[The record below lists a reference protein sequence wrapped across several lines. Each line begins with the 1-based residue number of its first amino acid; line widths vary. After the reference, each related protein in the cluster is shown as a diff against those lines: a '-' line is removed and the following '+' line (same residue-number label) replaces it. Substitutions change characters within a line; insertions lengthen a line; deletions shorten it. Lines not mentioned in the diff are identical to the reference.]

1 MIYQIDMSSV
11 AEAEADGAFLN
22 LSQVTS
28 IEQAKIWYD
37 GLLLAIRSLSTMPRR
52 CSLARE
58 SDNFSGELRQLLYGR
73 GRNCHRIIFSIV
85 ETETVSFVRI
95 LHVRHAAQQT
105 IGEEPQ

>member
-1 MIYQIDMSSV
+1 MIYQIDLSSV
-11 AEAEADGAFLN
+11 AEAEADRAFIN

-58 SDNFSGELRQLLYGR
+58 SDNFSGEIRQLLYGR
-73 GRNCHRIIFSIV
+73 ERNCHRIIFSIV
-85 ETETVSFVRI
+85 ETDTINVVRI
-95 LHVRHAAQQT
+95 LHVRNAAQQT
-105 IGEEPQ
+105 IGEELE

>member
-1 MIYQIDMSSV
+1 MIYQIDLSSV
-11 AEAEADGAFLN
+11 AEAEADRAFIN

-37 GLLLAIRSLSTMPRR
+37 GLLLAVRSLSTMPRR

-58 SDNFSGELRQLLYGR
+58 SDNFSGEIRQLLYGR

-85 ETETVSFVRI
+85 ETDTMSFVRI
-95 LHVRHAAQQT
+95 LHVRNAAQQT
-105 IGEEPQ
+105 IGEQPE

>member
-1 MIYQIDMSSV
+1 MMYQIDLSSV
-11 AEAEADGAFLN
+11 AEAEADRAFLN
-22 LSQVTS
+22 LSQATS

-73 GRNCHRIIFSIV
+73 GRNCHRIIFSII
-85 ETETVSFVRI
+85 ETDTVSFVRI
-95 LHVRHAAQQT
+95 LHVRHAAQQK

>member
-1 MIYQIDMSSV
+1 MIYQVEMSSV
-11 AEAEADGAFLN
+11 AEAEADRAFIN

-28 IEQAKIWYD
+28 IEQARIWYD
-37 GLLLAIRSLSTMPRR
+37 GLLLAVRSLSTMPRR

-85 ETETVSFVRI
+85 ETDTVSFVRI

-105 IGEEPQ
+105 IGEEPE

>member
-1 MIYQIDMSSV
+1 MIYQIDLSSV
-11 AEAEADGAFLN
+11 AEAEADRAFIN

-58 SDNFSGELRQLLYGR
+58 SDNFSGEIRQLLYGR
-73 GRNCHRIIFSIV
+73 ERNCHRIIFSIV
-85 ETETVSFVRI
+85 ETDTINFVRI
-95 LHVRHAAQQT
+95 LHVRNAAQQT
-105 IGEEPQ
+105 IGEQPE